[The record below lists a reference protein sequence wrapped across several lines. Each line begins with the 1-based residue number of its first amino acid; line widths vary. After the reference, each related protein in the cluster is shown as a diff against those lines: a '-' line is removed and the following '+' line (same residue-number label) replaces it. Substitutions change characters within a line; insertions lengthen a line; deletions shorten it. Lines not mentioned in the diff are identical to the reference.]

1 MQEYCFSKGSEDVL
15 YTQVIVYGL
24 KLTDSTVLAISICQQ
39 LVTLQINTGLHLIAT
54 TAIIPTLILAGVQTL
69 TAEPTPG

>member
-1 MQEYCFSKGSEDVL
+1 M
-15 YTQVIVYGL
+15 QVIVYGL

-54 TAIIPTLILAGVQTL
+54 TAIIPTLILADVQTL